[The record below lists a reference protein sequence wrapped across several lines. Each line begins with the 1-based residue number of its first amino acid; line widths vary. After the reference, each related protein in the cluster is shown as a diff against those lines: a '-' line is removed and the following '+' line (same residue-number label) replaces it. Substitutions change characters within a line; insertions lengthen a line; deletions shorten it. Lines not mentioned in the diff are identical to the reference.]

1 MSADLHLPASVQPD
15 PAQLVAQLRDW
26 AAELGFQQLGISD
39 TNVRSDALHLDRWLA
54 EGMHGEMDY
63 MARHAELRANPERL
77 VEGKGWLPSVL
88 RTVSDAA
95 EPEGQGADEPHDDD
109 AYAFAAE

>member
-26 AAELGFQQLGISD
+26 AADLGFQQLGISD

-63 MARHAELRANPERL
+63 MARHADC
-77 VEGKGWLPSVL
+77 S
-88 RTVSDAA
+88 
-95 EPEGQGADEPHDDD
+95 HDDSRRD
-109 AYAFAAE
+109 RSRSRTARARRA